1 MSGKPCSKAYKQ
13 LKPLARQ
20 FALSAVKL
28 KCLLAKHVMSGTLIE
43 HDFLS
48 RVYA

>member
-1 MSGKPCSKAYKQ
+1 MSGTPCSKAYKQ

-20 FALSAVKL
+20 FALTAVKL
-28 KCLLAKHVMSGTLIE
+28 KCLVAKDVMSGTLIE
-43 HDFLS
+43 HDFLP